1 MELSEF
7 AEQILFATTLDEK
20 LRCPDKVT
28 DERPASALI
37 TPAMP
42 GRPKELQFKVTGE
55 ARDSFPG
62 TKNLERESERGRLLH
77 FFANHELLATEL
89 MALVLLR
96 FPEAPA
102 AFRQGVLQT
111 LKDEQEHTRLYL
123 GRMKDCGIHF
133 GELPVSGYFW
143 RSVSVM
149 ENPMDYVASLCLTF
163 EQANLDFARHYAR
176 GFAAVG
182 DDITAGLLEKIYRD
196 EIGHVAHGLKWFRRW
211 KNPRE
216 SDWEAFCRQLK
227 FPLSPQRAKGI
238 TLNVVGRRAA
248 GFNAQFIAE
257 LDIFSQS
264 KGRTPNVFIFNPFA
278 EARIAHGKSFNP
290 AKHQAQLAHD
300 LENLPQYLCRQ
311 DDIVL
316 VSQKPSVEF
325 LSSIKQAGFVLPEF
339 VELNNSSP
347 SPKGREGRD
356 EESNYF
362 QNQTPSPQPS
372 PRLGGERE
380 KTPPHVFGIT
390 HLAERKLGHLRPW
403 AWGPDSVEMFE
414 PLFANLT
421 GEKRTVNGS
430 FNPDIA
436 ELYSKAWSAELLRK
450 ILVRAGISLS
460 AERRARSDASYLCT
474 EHEVGVAVN
483 SLDKALAAIAT
494 IRCHGHHKIVIKE
507 ALGLAGSNAMRL
519 FEPALLQ
526 TQRRWIINAVAKDRQ
541 LVVEPWL
548 ERVLDFS
555 VQLEMSDDGLKLCG
569 YTGLL
574 NDAKGQFQGNSAAPG
589 HQKKIPANL
598 IALFP
603 EPPDIAQRLHAL
615 YADIF
620 ALLEIELRRVNYHG
634 PVGIDAFAYR
644 DMSGKIRLK
653 PVVEINPRYTM
664 GRLTVELMKHV
675 APGSRGL
682 FRLVSRKQALA
693 EGFGDFVA
701 FARSLTEKFPIQLKG
716 APSPR
721 ISEGAICLNDPAQ
734 AKVCLAIFQV
744 AHAAG
749 NFASLA
755 DLMASSSSQRA

>member
-1 MELSEF
+1 MELREF

-20 LRCPDKVT
+20 LCCPEEVT
-28 DERPASALI
+28 DERPGSALA

-62 TKNLERESERGRLLH
+62 IKNLERESERGQLLH

-123 GRMKDCGIHF
+123 GRMKECGIHF

-143 RSVSVM
+143 RSVSMM
-149 ENPMDYVASLCLTF
+149 ENPMDYVSSLCLTF

-176 GFAAVG
+176 GFATVG
-182 DDITAGLLEKIYRD
+182 DGITAGLLEKIYRD

-211 KNPRE
+211 KNPDE

-238 TLNVVGRRAA
+238 SLNVVGRRSA
-248 GFNAQFIAE
+248 GFDAQFIAE
-257 LDIFSQS
+257 LDVFSQS

-278 EARIAHGKSFNP
+278 EARIAHGRSFNP
-290 AKHQAQLAHD
+290 AKHQAQLARD
-300 LENLPQYLCRQ
+300 LANLPQYLCRQ

-316 VSQKPSVEF
+316 VNQRPSVEF
-325 LSSIKQAGFVLPEF
+325 LSGIKQAGFALPEF
-339 VELNNSSP
+339 VELNNSLFST
-347 SPKGREGRD
+347 KGGEGRG
-356 EESNYF
+356 EEVNYF
-362 QNQTPSPQPS
+362 QNQSPSPQPS

-380 KTPPHVFGIT
+380 KMPPRVLGIMN
-390 HLAERKLGHLRPW
+390 LASRKLGRLRPW
-403 AWGPDSVEMFE
+403 AWGPDSVEILE

-421 GEKRTVNGS
+421 GEKRTATGS
-430 FNPDIA
+430 FNPGIA
-436 ELYSKAWSAELLRK
+436 QLYSKAWSAELLKK
-450 ILVRAGISLS
+450 ILG
-460 AERRARSDASYLCT
+460 RRRGDESQIKNPKLDQRLLTSSPTDNWLCM
-474 EHEVGVAVN
+474 ENEVGVAVN
-483 SLDKALAAIAT
+483 SLDEALAAIAT
-494 IRCHGHHKIVIKE
+494 IRQRGHHKIVIKE

-519 FEPALLQ
+519 FEPEILE
-526 TQRRWIINAVAKDRQ
+526 TQRRWIANAVENEHQ

-598 IALFP
+598 IALFSRT
-603 EPPDIAQRLHAL
+603 AGHRTTVARAL
-615 YADIF
+615 CGHLCPARSRI
-620 ALLEIELRRVNYHG
+620 
-634 PVGIDAFAYR
+634 
-644 DMSGKIRLK
+644 
-653 PVVEINPRYTM
+653 
-664 GRLTVELMKHV
+664 
-675 APGSRGL
+675 APGKLSRPG
-682 FRLVSRKQALA
+682 
-693 EGFGDFVA
+693 G
-701 FARSLTEKFPIQLKG
+701 
-716 APSPR
+716 
-721 ISEGAICLNDPAQ
+721 
-734 AKVCLAIFQV
+734 
-744 AHAAG
+744 H
-749 NFASLA
+749 
-755 DLMASSSSQRA
+755 